1 MLVKGILSLWD
12 WCRQVSWWVRI
23 SKHSYYSAK
32 HPKATLASAPKY
44 GLLVLCICASVHVR
58 LLNRTC
64 PYMRVADFSY
74 KGWLATADHHCYR
87 CLRILAYI
95 FRNPFP
101 SDIMADYSCFRD
113 QVVVITGK
121 LAKHFLMLYGGMASL
136 DILVYWSK
144 CPRKITYGRYFYYT
158 SFWLCLQCWIK
169 YINLNINTTCVNDS
183 NHLHM

>member
-1 MLVKGILSLWD
+1 MQRAGPGGHWYLQCCFVSSSPGLRPSWYPAFGENPEILPPTQNIEPAAAMLVTWF
-12 WCRQVSWWVRI
+12 
-23 SKHSYYSAK
+23 
-32 HPKATLASAPKY
+32 
-44 GLLVLCICASVHVR
+44 